1 MPTFY
6 TITTMKTIGI
16 IGGKGV
22 MGKFFATLFRKKG
35 FKILISDIGTK
46 LTNQELVEKSDVVFF
61 SVPMHLTEKI
71 IEEVIPYTKKGQ
83 LLVDFTSLKIMPIKA
98 MMKSKSQVIGLHP
111 MFRPSGTDIKN
122 QSIVICTG
130 RAEQRT
136 IEEVKKWFEEEGAKM
151 VGMTAKEHDHLMSIV
166 QVLLHFHTI
175 ALGNTLAKISAP
187 LAKTLTIASPIY
199 RLELDMIGR
208 IFSQDPGLYAAIE
221 ILNPESKKMI
231 QALMQ
236 ETKKLA
242 TIVEKKDFTSFKKHF
257 KKTSKFLGTF
267 QKQATEEV
275 DHILKNLPSKAKNK
289 KT

>member
-1 MPTFY
+1 
-6 TITTMKTIGI
+6 
-16 IGGKGV
+16 
-22 MGKFFATLFRKKG
+22 
-35 FKILISDIGTK
+35 
-46 LTNQELVEKSDVVFF
+46 
-61 SVPMHLTEKI
+61 
-71 IEEVIPYTKKGQ
+71 
-83 LLVDFTSLKIMPIKA
+83 

-151 VGMTAKEHDHLMSIV
+151 VEMTAKEHDHLMSIV

-208 IFSQDPGLYAAIE
+208 IFSQDAGLYAAIE